1 MISGRIGRSL
11 RLVIDGAAHLS
22 TAALIVGAAIN
33 FANIIGRYFFHAS
46 IEWAEEVMLYL
57 MLASV
62 FLGGAAA
69 SLRGAH
75 ISMDIV
81 LKGFSPRGRRVLG
94 FINDAIFIAVA
105 ATVIWLAVPVIAQ
118 LSEFDQRSE
127 AARIPVAYPQML
139 IPVGFLL
146 MAIGTILRR
155 FDSDESESGDA
166 HSEPV
171 NLQN

>member
-1 MISGRIGRSL
+1 VISGRIGRYL

-22 TAALIVGAAIN
+22 TAALIVGAGIN

-94 FINDAIFIAVA
+94 FINDAIFLAVA

-118 LSEFDQRSE
+118 LIEFDQRSE

-139 IPVGFLL
+139 IPIGFLL

-155 FDSDESESGDA
+155 FDSGESDSA
-166 HSEPV
+166 QANSEPV
-171 NLQN
+171 NLRN